1 MEINLIVATP
11 YILSATRGTVSY
23 TSPLFVPVAML
34 PRRNSTNITP
44 IHAPPRPGGSV
55 GGRKPLS
62 LATNQQAFR
71 ASTTMTV
78 ETESPV
84 SEMSP
89 QEEFPPMPP
98 RPTSLSPLPPG
109 NSGLRRQ
116 STRRNTYEA
125 FLPTLEERI
134 PPQPPSMPMVIMPQ
148 ISELPPPT
156 PTRPRQPAPGGG
168 VGGFSQ
174 ASPYPGS
181 SGDYSRRDTR
191 SYPDRFDVMPSPR
204 SDYGPPHYE
213 SADISGG
220 IHAKVWPTYNKI
232 SQEFDEKR
240 LDKWNKDLD
249 VLLIFVS
256 LMVNAGQ

>member
-1 MEINLIVATP
+1 
-11 YILSATRGTVSY
+11 
-23 TSPLFVPVAML
+23 ML

-44 IHAPPRPGGSV
+44 IHAPPRPGGS
-55 GGRKPLS
+55 GGGKQPLS
-62 LATNQQAFR
+62 LVTNQQVFR
-71 ASTTMTV
+71 ASTAMTV

-89 QEEFPPMPP
+89 QELPPMPP

-148 ISELPPPT
+148 ISEPPPPT

-168 VGGFSQ
+168 VGGFSP
-174 ASPYPGS
+174 ASSPYHGS

-191 SYPDRFDVMPSPR
+191 GYPDRFDVMPSPR